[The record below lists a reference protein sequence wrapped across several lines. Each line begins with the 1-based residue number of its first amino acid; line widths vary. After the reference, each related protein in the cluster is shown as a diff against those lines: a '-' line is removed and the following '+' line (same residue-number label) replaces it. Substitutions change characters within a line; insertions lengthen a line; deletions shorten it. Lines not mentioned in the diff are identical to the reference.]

1 MRMKEG
7 DGGPCGRIEKRGNR
21 LTFCLCVLARA
32 SAVPVRLAG
41 GGGLFVGGAHRSVD
55 APTTHG
61 PVLGESENSKLTEP
75 FGPCGRAASGMTG
88 DASHATHTDGFVA

>member
-1 MRMKEG
+1 MRT
-7 DGGPCGRIEKRGNR
+7 NR
-21 LTFCLCVLARA
+21 KAWKSPHL
-32 SAVPVRLAG
+32 
-41 GGGLFVGGAHRSVD
+41 LFVCARSIVSCACNTRRRWRIVRGGAHRSVD
-55 APTTHG
+55 APTGHG